1 MGMTRSTEVDSAK
14 RWRDKYLALVEQHDR
29 TSQQQETQHD
39 QLRRGLVM
47 VSLLA
52 DGQESSVDSALSTL
66 RDALK
71 PGANGMEKAMSEL
84 ERSVKRFEQ
93 KNQAQ
98 AEILLVELK
107 KAAQQLSQCPLPGPL
122 LHRIKHVRKSAE
134 TELLS
139 WSGYINQLQSWIQI
153 LADIATLDGYDEP
166 KPKWWQRWFRPDPEQ
181 TEEYNR
187 QHERHALDHEPNVI
201 TSNDQEPLFSHIAQD
216 VSETLLNLHS
226 QLVIPERLGES
237 AHSLQI
243 RLGKG
248 LHWFELVPLLEDTAE
263 LLIDCLGSGQ
273 QEFERFLKNLD
284 ERLIAIQ
291 SLVTDAHQG
300 QQEREQARQEL
311 DSLVRHQVNDIRTVV
326 NGSEDLTALGASV
339 SQHLALIVQAMEHY
353 QSAEQERELRL
364 GDQLLQLQTRLQE
377 MEKEAAT
384 ARQIIAEQ
392 RHRATHDALTSL
404 PNRDAY
410 QERLKA
416 EIQRRHRYGG
426 ELSLVIADVDFF
438 KRINDTYG
446 HLAGDKV
453 LQLLA
458 KALRKYLR
466 DVDFIARFG
475 GEEFVILMPQTSAID
490 AFTACEKLRKQV
502 ENSPFNYKKEPVP
515 ITMSFGIAQFFS
527 LEDADVVF
535 ERADKALY
543 RAKNSGRN
551 RCELGDTEQRLTP

>member
-1 MGMTRSTEVDSAK
+1 MTRSTEADSAK

-29 TSQQQETQHD
+29 TSQHQETQHD

-52 DGQESSVDSALSTL
+52 EGQESSVDNALSTL

-84 ERSVKRFEQ
+84 ERAVKRFEQ

-98 AEILLVELK
+98 AEVLLDELK
-107 KAAQQLSQCPLPGPL
+107 KAALQLSQCPLPSPL
-122 LHRIKHVRKSAE
+122 LHRIKQVRQSAE

-139 WSGYINQLQSWIQI
+139 WSGYINQLQSWMQI
-153 LADIATLDGYDEP
+153 LSDLATLDGYEEA
-166 KPKWWQRWFRPDPEQ
+166 KPKWWQRWFKPNPDHAQELS
-181 TEEYNR
+181 R
-187 QHERHALDHEPNVI
+187 QQERHALDSDTHHDQSTE
-201 TSNDQEPLFSHIAQD
+201 QEPSFSRIAQD
-216 VSETLLNLHS
+216 VSETLLNLLS

-237 AHSLQI
+237 AHSLQV

-284 ERLIAIQ
+284 ERLMAIQ

-300 QQEREQARQEL
+300 QQEREHARQEL
-311 DSLVRHQVNDIRTVV
+311 DSLVRDQVADIRSVV
-326 NGSEDLTALGASV
+326 SGSEDLTALSASV
-339 SQHLALIVQAMEHY
+339 TQHLALIVQAMDHY
-353 QSAEQERELRL
+353 QSAEREREQRL
-364 GDQLLQLQTRLQE
+364 ESQLLGLQSRLQD
-377 MEKEAAT
+377 MEKEAAN

-392 RHRATHDALTSL
+392 KHRATHDALTSL

-426 ELSLVIADVDFF
+426 ELALVVADVDYF

-475 GEEFVILMPQTSAID
+475 GEEFVILMPQTSASD
-490 AFTACEKLRKQV
+490 ALSACEKLRKQV
-502 ENSPFNYKKEPVP
+502 ENAPFNYKKEPVP
-515 ITMSFGIAQFFS
+515 ITMSFGIAQFFA

-543 RAKNSGRN
+543 RAKHNGRN
-551 RCELGDTEQRLTP
+551 RCELGDVEQRLRQ

>member
-1 MGMTRSTEVDSAK
+1 MTRSMEADSAK

-29 TSQQQETQHD
+29 SHQTQETQHD

-52 DGQESSVDSALSTL
+52 EGQESSVDKALSTL
-66 RDALK
+66 REALK

-84 ERSVKRFEQ
+84 ERAVKRFEQ

-98 AEILLVELK
+98 AEVLLDELK
-107 KAAQQLSQCPLPGPL
+107 KAAQQLSQCPLPAPL
-122 LHRIKHVRKSAE
+122 LHRIKQVRKSAE

-139 WSGYINQLQSWIQI
+139 WSGYINQLQNWMQI
-153 LADIATLDGYDEP
+153 LSEIATLEGYEEP
-166 KPKWWQRWFRPDPEQ
+166 KPKWWQRWFKPNPEQSQEYHRQQERHNLDPE
-181 TEEYNR
+181 TTSE
-187 QHERHALDHEPNVI
+187 HITDKEP
-201 TSNDQEPLFSHIAQD
+201 SFSHIAQD
-216 VSETLLNLHS
+216 VSETLLNLLS
-226 QLVIPERLGES
+226 QLVIPERLGEN
-237 AHSLQI
+237 AHNLQV

-284 ERLIAIQ
+284 ERLMAIQ

-311 DSLVRHQVNDIRTVV
+311 DGLVREQVADIRSVV
-326 NGSEDLTALGASV
+326 SGSDDLNALSSSV
-339 SQHLALIVQAMEHY
+339 TQHLALIVQAMDHY
-353 QSAEQERELRL
+353 QSAEREREQRL
-364 GDQLLQLQTRLQE
+364 ENQLQGLQSRLHE
-377 MEKEAAT
+377 MEKEAAN

-392 RHRATHDALTSL
+392 KHRATHDALTSL

-426 ELSLVIADVDFF
+426 DLALVVADVDYF

-475 GEEFVILMPQTSAID
+475 GEEFVILMPQTSAVD
-490 AFTACEKLRKQV
+490 ALTACEKLRKQV
-502 ENSPFNYKKEPVP
+502 ENAPFNYKKEPVP
-515 ITMSFGIAQFFS
+515 ITMSFGIAQFFA

-543 RAKNSGRN
+543 RAKNNGRN
-551 RCELGDTEQRLTP
+551 RCELGDVEQRLTE